1 MAARDTSMYI
11 VQSKW
16 SSTYK
21 TTPALARRK
30 PKSGLYN
37 HWFSTYK
44 ARTTPSKH
52 AGSQTAGC
60 TIIGSVHTRLKRVV
74 QKGCTKGL
82 YKRVVQKGCT
92 NSGCTKRLNKR
103 VVQKG
108 CTKGLYKR
116 VVQEGCTRGLYKR
129 VVQKGLYKKG
139 CTKRVVQKGCTKG
152 LYIRVVQKGCTKG
165 LYKKGCTKGLYIRVV
180 QSVVQ
185 YSQGQKADHT
195 LRAHNELSREIK
207 KKLLRRQTRYVHN
220 EFLICCKKIRT
231 CKEIEF

>member
-1 MAARDTSMYI
+1 MVQYI
-11 VQSKW
+11 QNYSSSSTQEVKKRVVQSLVQYIQSHNYSS
-16 SSTYK
+16 SSTQEARRKPNSGLYNHWFSTHKAK
-21 TTPALARRK
+21 TTPAVARRK

-37 HWFSTYK
+37 HWFSTYKAKTTPAVARRKPKSGLYNQWFSTYK

-60 TIIGSVHTRLKRVV
+60 TIIGSVHTRLK
-74 QKGCTKGL
+74 
-82 YKRVVQKGCT
+82 
-92 NSGCTKRLNKR
+92 
-103 VVQKG
+103 
-108 CTKGLYKR
+108 
-116 VVQEGCTRGLYKR
+116 
-129 VVQKGLYKKG
+129 
-139 CTKRVVQKGCTKG
+139 
-152 LYIRVVQKGCTKG
+152 RVVQKGCTKG